1 MAMII
6 ELDGISP
13 TIGEDVSLAP
23 TAVLVGDVRVADR
36 ADIWFGA
43 VLRGDKSYVEI
54 GAEASI
60 QDNAVLH
67 CADELPTIVGARAVV
82 GHGALLDGCVIGDE
96 AVVGMGAA
104 VLQGAHVG
112 SGAMVAAGG
121 VPERARIA
129 PQVLAAGVPALEK
142 KHLSG
147 AALRWTR
154 TAADE
159 YQQFSKRY
167 MAAARVRVDD
177 NARIA

>member
-13 TIGEDVSLAP
+13 TIGEDVFLVP

-36 ADIWFGA
+36 ANIWFGA
-43 VLRGDKSYVEI
+43 VLRGDKSYIEI

-60 QDNAVLH
+60 
-67 CADELPTIVGARAVV
+67 
-82 GHGALLDGCVIGDE
+82 
-96 AVVGMGAA
+96 
-104 VLQGAHVG
+104 
-112 SGAMVAAGG
+112 
-121 VPERARIA
+121 
-129 PQVLAAGVPALEK
+129 GVPALEK